1 MNVWITNFI
10 QVLPKSK
17 VKPLKIQTMSDNV
30 MMMFSTT
37 VNVLIALLMFLSLA
51 AFFYLAVKELI
62 KHIDNVKVDIQMLTS
77 ICFMPIQGT
86 PQSNGYDCFLNI
98 SRITK
103 EVLGD
108 KYQYIRGCSSKTD
121 QDGRKTLILK
131 PDGKVIIPLGFRFKL
146 PNNIS
151 VDVLHRSGFA
161 LKTDYII
168 PNSPGLVDTDYR
180 GEVCV
185 ILRNI
190 SDEPIIIK
198 DFERICQIAF
208 VRRPNVVL
216 RSVDNIDT
224 TGTVRGINGHGHT
237 NNKTLSDSPIVRKAS
252 ETA

>member
-17 VKPLKIQTMSDNV
+17 VKPLKIQTMSNNLNLLLILSFFV
-30 MMMFSTT
+30 GG
-37 VNVLIALLMFLSLA
+37 VLFVLMAMKEIFKLLNTF
-51 AFFYLAVKELI
+51 
-62 KHIDNVKVDIQMLTS
+62 KVDIQMLTS
-77 ICFMPIQGT
+77 KDFMPVRGT

-103 EVLGD
+103 EVLED
-108 KYQYIRGCSSKTD
+108 KYPYIKGCSIKTD
-121 QDGRKTLILK
+121 MHGRKTLTLK
-131 PDGKVIIPLGFRFKL
+131 SQGRVIIPLGFRFKL
-146 PNNIS
+146 PDTIS

-180 GEVCV
+180 GEICV

-208 VRRPNVVL
+208 VRRPNIIL
-216 RSVDNIDT
+216 RLVDVINT

>member
-17 VKPLKIQTMSDNV
+17 VKLLKIQTMSNNLNLLLV
-30 MMMFSTT
+30 LSFFVGGVLFILMSTKE
-37 VNVLIALLMFLSLA
+37 IFKLLNTF
-51 AFFYLAVKELI
+51 
-62 KHIDNVKVDIQMLTS
+62 KVDIQMLTS
-77 ICFMPIQGT
+77 KGFMPVRGT

-121 QDGRKTLILK
+121 SDGRKTLILK
-131 PDGKVIIPLGFRFKL
+131 PDGKVIVPLGFRFKL
-146 PNNIS
+146 PDNIS

-237 NNKTLSDSPIVRKAS
+237 NNKILSDSPIVEKAS

>member
-1 MNVWITNFI
+1 MGIVTL
-10 QVLPKSK
+10 VLLSTKEMYK
-17 VKPLKIQTMSDNV
+17 VLNT
-30 MMMFSTT
+30 F
-37 VNVLIALLMFLSLA
+37 
-51 AFFYLAVKELI
+51 
-62 KHIDNVKVDIQMLTS
+62 KVDIQMLTS
-77 ICFMPIQGT
+77 KGFMPVQGT
-86 PQSNGYDCFLNI
+86 PKSNGYDCFLNI

-121 QDGRKTLILK
+121 SDGRKTLILE

-146 PNNIS
+146 PDTIS

-168 PNSPGLVDTDYR
+168 PNSPGLVDSDYR

-185 ILRNI
+185 IIRNI

-208 VRRPNVVL
+208 VRRPNITL
-216 RSVDNIDT
+216 RLVDNINTND
-224 TGTVRGINGHGHT
+224 TVRGINGHGHT
-237 NNKTLSDSPIVRKAS
+237 NNKTLLDSPIAKEVSPKA
-252 ETA
+252 